1 MKKLLLISLLLV
13 FSIKIL
19 AQGPGTV
26 SGFPFLSDKFATI
39 DLDYGVFCDQTFGIP
54 KDKAYKWIP
63 TKISIKNANK
73 YKDCVVSIT
82 SPDKRLNRLKYEN
95 LNMVKCNL
103 GEGDVEFCFR
113 DLQGVAVLVLR
124 YDKHRKLLQA
134 VVYFVKGKDRGNYFE
149 LTNDKILG

>member
-19 AQGPGTV
+19 AQRPGTV
-26 SGFPFLSDKFATI
+26 SGFPFLSDKFATV
-39 DLDYGVFCDQTFGIP
+39 DLDYGVYCDQRFGIP
-54 KDKAYKWIP
+54 KDKIYKWSP
-63 TKISIKNANK
+63 TKISIRNASK

-82 SPDKRLNRLKYEN
+82 SQDKKLNRIKYEN
-95 LNMVKCNL
+95 LNMAKSYL
-103 GEGDVEFCFR
+103 GEGSVEFCFR
-113 DLQGVAVLVLR
+113 NQEGIAVLILR
-124 YDKHRKLLQA
+124 YDKHRKLSQA